1 MTKIRVYELAKE
13 LGISNKSLL
22 EKLQGLDINAKN
34 HMSSLNEQEVKIIK
48 LSMQTD
54 KKRES
59 ILKKEEVV
67 NNTDVP
73 NNKTDNKTEVL
84 TSPLPKT
91 KTGDKKNIKKKKH
104 KSKIEWQRDKQ
115 QPSVNSSVVE
125 FPEKLTVQEVA
136 NKLHKNS
143 GEIIKVLMSL
153 GVMATINQ
161 EVDGE
166 TAAVVAEEFGIT
178 ANIKKEE
185 IEEITVDKEEEE
197 NPYDLRSRP
206 PVVTIMGHVDHGK
219 TSLLDAIREANVTST
234 EAGGITQHIGAY
246 QVIHHGKKI
255 TFLDT
260 PGHEAFTAMR
270 ARGAK
275 ATDIAILVVAA
286 DDGVMPQTVEAIN
299 HAKAA
304 NVPLIIAVNK
314 IDKPNA
320 NPEKVKQE
328 LTEYGLVAE
337 EWGGE
342 TIIVPVS
349 AKTKQGLDE
358 LLEMILLVAEME
370 EYKANPFKR
379 ARGLIIEA
387 ELDKGRGPVATVLV
401 QNGTLEIGDVV
412 VVGWAFGKV
421 RAMMDHSG
429 KRVKKAEPA
438 MAVEVLGLSDVPLA
452 GDAFQVVDDEKVA
465 RSIVEKKIYAKKEEQ
480 QQKSARISL
489 EDFFK
494 QIDACKVKDLNIIIK
509 GDVQGSVEA
518 IKQSLEK
525 LSTEEVRLNIVHSG
539 VGTIS
544 ETDVMLAT
552 ASNAIIIGFNVRP
565 DANTRKA
572 AERETIDIR
581 LYRVIYDAIE
591 DIKAAMSGLLDPDIK
606 ENIIGRAEIRAIF
619 KVPKAGNIAG
629 CYVLDGKIT
638 RNCKIRIIRNGI
650 VVHEGELDSLKRFKD
665 DAREVTQGYECGIG
679 IERFNDIKEG
689 DIIEGYIHEEVKR
702 HL

>member
-13 LGISNKSLL
+13 LEISNKSLL
-22 EKLQGLDINAKN
+22 EKLQNLDINAKN

-48 LSMQTD
+48 LSMQPD
-54 KKRES
+54 KKQVAD
-59 ILKKEEVV
+59 LKKEAAASGKDDSIKVDKV
-67 NNTDVP
+67 AS
-73 NNKTDNKTEVL
+73 
-84 TSPLPKT
+84 SPLPKT
-91 KTGDKKNIKKKKH
+91 KTGDKKNNNKKRKN
-104 KSKIEWQRDKQ
+104 KSKSDWQRDKQ
-115 QPSVNSSVVE
+115 PQEIANVIE
-125 FPEKLTVQEVA
+125 FTENLTVQEIA
-136 NKLHKNS
+136 NKLNKSS
-143 GEIIKVLMSL
+143 GEIIKTLMNL

-161 EVDGE
+161 EVEWE
-166 TAAVVAEEFGIT
+166 TAVVVAEEYGIS
-178 ANIKKEE
+178 ANVKKEDP
-185 IEEITVDKEEEE
+185 EELMVDMEEEE
-197 NPYDLRSRP
+197 NPANLRSRP

-219 TSLLDAIREANVTST
+219 TSLLDAIRQANVTST

-246 QVIHHGKKI
+246 QVIHNGKKI

-304 NVPLIIAVNK
+304 NVPLIVAVNK

-328 LTEYGLVAE
+328 LTEHGLVAE

-342 TIIVPVS
+342 TIVVPVS
-349 AKTKQGLDE
+349 AKTQEGLDE
-358 LLEMILLVAEME
+358 LLEMILLVAEIE
-370 EYKANPFKR
+370 EFKANPFKK
-379 ARGLIIEA
+379 ARGVIIEA

-401 QNGTLEIGDVV
+401 HNGTLEVGDVV
-412 VVGWAFGKV
+412 VAGWAFGKV
-421 RAMMDHSG
+421 RAMMDYSG
-429 KRVKKAEPA
+429 KRVKKADPSL
-438 MAVEVLGLSDVPLA
+438 AVEVLGLSDVPLA
-452 GDAFQVVDDEKVA
+452 GDVFQVVADEKAA
-465 RSIVEKKIYAKKEEQ
+465 RSIVEKKINAKKEEQ
-480 QQKSARISL
+480 QQKSVKVSL

-494 QIDACKVKDLNIIIK
+494 QIDAGKVKDLNIIIK

-518 IKQSLEK
+518 IKQSMEK
-525 LSTEEVRLNIVHSG
+525 LSTDEVRLNIVHSG

-544 ETDVMLAT
+544 ETDIMLAS
-552 ASNAIIIGFNVRP
+552 ASNAIILGFNVRP

-572 AERETIDIR
+572 AEKEAIDIR

-591 DIKAAMSGLLDPDIK
+591 DIKSAMSGLLDPYIK
-606 ENIIGRAEIRAIF
+606 ENVIGRAEVRAIF

-629 CYVLDGKIT
+629 CYVVDGKIT
-638 RNCKIRIIRNGI
+638 KNCKIRVIRNGI
-650 VVHEGELDSLKRFKD
+650 VIHEGELDSLKRFKD
-665 DAREVTQGYECGIG
+665 DAKEVSQGYECGIG
-679 IERFNDIKEG
+679 VERFNDIKEG
-689 DIIEGYIHEEVKR
+689 DIIEGYVYEEIKR